1 MCTSLVGVDV
11 PSEQADLIMDK
22 KKKNHLRQVQ
32 VVGSIAVVIALSVVM
47 FGASARLAKG
57 QEGHRH
63 PEDLAELVSQEVERQ
78 NDLLARVDALQLN
91 VENLTNEQVQTP
103 GSLSDDVALGT
114 KVSAGTIALEGP
126 GARVSLWDAPVDSPA
141 ASEFQPDDLVVHQ
154 QDLQAVINALWAGG
168 AEAMSLQGQR
178 VTATSAFRCVGNVL
192 LLHGQVFSPPYVVE
206 VVGDQ
211 EKLAQALMDSEE
223 LGIYQQYVEVVGLGF
238 SKEFP
243 DSVQIPASTGSASL
257 KYATVPSG
265 VSVWN

>member
-11 PSEQADLIMDK
+11 PSEQADLIMAK
-22 KKKNHLRQVQ
+22 KKKNHLRQLQ

-57 QEGHRH
+57 QGHRH

-78 NDLLARVDALQLN
+78 NDLLEQVDALQIS
-91 VENLTNEQVQTP
+91 VEELTNAQVETP

-114 KVSAGTIALEGP
+114 RVSAGTVALEGP
-126 GARVSLWDAPVDSPA
+126 GARVALWDAPTDSPA

-168 AEAMSLQGQR
+168 AEAMTLQGQR
-178 VTATSAFRCVGNVL
+178 VTATTAFRCVGNVL
-192 LLHGQVFSPPYVVE
+192 LLHGQVYSPPYVVE

-211 EKLAQALMDSEE
+211 DKLAQALEDSEE
-223 LGIYQQYVEVVGLGF
+223 LAIYQQYVEVVGLGF

-257 KYATVPSG
+257 KYATVPPG